1 MFDPTSATPPT
12 NPRPVLDACIEELA
26 PILPRLARVIKDR
39 EENFLG
45 LGAGI
50 FQINSA
56 MGRFSSAAST
66 LASSV
71 GAGGVQ
77 STLTELNVESSQ
89 ARDIFSSVTTD
100 GNLEGMDRAMILIE
114 ELDRAMRQFHRLVK
128 TLKVLGITTRI
139 ESARLGSAGQGF
151 TTLADDVESLAAK
164 IVHYA
169 ETIRDH
175 SRLLLTQVGAAQ
187 TQTATRMQGHAQTVR
202 TMFDRLFEGIA
213 ELESMR
219 GRSTSLMDDLARGSR
234 LVSESMGQIIA
245 SVPFHDI
252 TRQQVEHVEE
262 ILAQAVRE
270 TQTLDAT
277 ADPAGLASWVRD
289 VLRLQAPQLRQARE
303 MFQNAVED
311 LRGSLD
317 SIGCKIEALDGKIT
331 ALAYGA
337 EDGGQTIL
345 DTIRCNITQVV
356 EAMLQAGDQATSTG
370 TIMAEVADTVAQVS
384 TFVADIEEVGAEIE
398 LIALN
403 ASVKAAHTGDQGRA
417 LGVLAVAIQHLSVD
431 ARHHTELVT
440 GKLTEISRTASHLND
455 LASSANVGGMVS
467 ELQGKFSTVLDCL
480 AGLDADMKIG
490 VKDLSDMAGTLV
502 AQIRDVTD
510 GIDFHHQVGR
520 ELDALEADIAT
531 LAERFAPFRATLDA
545 ASQPEKLKE
554 HLARYTMDSERLV
567 HLAVLGHGAAE
578 TLAASPDDDGVD
590 LFEDDNVELFGD
602 GVELFDDFDDADGT
616 AGQSARPVPPPETSP
631 QPPAVESDDDFGD
644 NVELF

>member
-1 MFDPTSATPPT
+1 MFDPTSDTPPT
-12 NPRPVLDACIEELA
+12 NPRPVLDACIEELS

-39 EENFLG
+39 EEDFLD
-45 LGAGI
+45 LGAGV
-50 FQINSA
+50 FQINAA

-77 STLTELNVESSQ
+77 DTLTELNAKSSQ

-114 ELDRAMRQFHRLVK
+114 ELDQAMRQFHRLVK

-169 ETIRDH
+169 ETIREH
-175 SRLLLTQVGAAQ
+175 SRLLLNQVGAAQ
-187 TQTATRMQGHAQTVR
+187 TQTATHMQGHAQTVR
-202 TMFDRLFEGIA
+202 AMFDRLFESIA
-213 ELESMR
+213 DLESMR
-219 GRSTSLMDDLARGSR
+219 GRSTSLMDALARGSR
-234 LVSESMGQIIA
+234 QVSESMGQIIA
-245 SVPFHDI
+245 SVQFHDI

-262 ILAQAVRE
+262 ILEQAARE
-270 TQTLDAT
+270 TQALDAA

-289 VLRLQAPQLRQARE
+289 VFRLQAPQLRQARE

-311 LRGSLD
+311 LRDSLNA
-317 SIGCKIEALDGKIT
+317 IGHKVGALDGKIT

-345 DTIRCNITQVV
+345 DTIRRNIAQVV
-356 EAMLQAGDQATSTG
+356 EAMRQAGEQATSTG
-370 TIMAEVADTVAQVS
+370 AIMAEVAETVSQVS

-440 GKLTEISRTASHLND
+440 GKLTEISRTASHLNE
-455 LASSANVGGMVS
+455 LAQSSNVGDMVS
-467 ELQGKFSTVLDCL
+467 VLQDKFSAVLNCL
-480 AGLDADMKIG
+480 AGLDTDMKTG
-490 VKDLSDMAGTLV
+490 VGDLSNMAGALG
-502 AQIRDVTD
+502 AQIRNVAD
-510 GIDFHHQVGR
+510 GINFHHQVGQ
-520 ELDALEADIAT
+520 ELRDLERDVAALG
-531 LAERFAPFRATLDA
+531 ERFAPFRDALDA
-545 ASQPEKLKE
+545 ARQPEKLKE
-554 HLARYTMDSERLV
+554 QLARYTMDSERLI
-567 HLAVLGHGAAE
+567 HLAVLGHGAGE
-578 TLAASPDDDGVD
+578 AATNPASDDVELFTDGVE
-590 LFEDDNVELFGD
+590 LFGDDNVELFGN
-602 GVELFDDFDDADGT
+602 GVELFGDTDGAT
-616 AGQSARPVPPPETSP
+616 GRPGLSPETSV
-631 QPPAVESDDDFGD
+631 QPTAVEPDDDFGD